1 MKKIMNE
8 KLPISSLNP
17 IKARHYDYNC
27 FTYPWHFHSQYEIMY
42 VKEGMGQC
50 FVGDAIQRYSDGD
63 LILFGTNLPHY
74 MNSDDIY
81 KNKDEDLRV
90 KGTIVQFEKDFMS
103 YSIDNYPQFFHIKIL
118 LDEARRGLHFPKE
131 SSSEITGLLVKLPEM
146 EGLAQVTSLLTL
158 LQEMATCKERAFL
171 ASPHFY
177 DSFPEQGGSR
187 VEKIISFINGN
198 YTRNISLQEIASMAA
213 MNRSAFC
220 RYFKEQ
226 TGKTFMEYVMEMR
239 IGYACKLLAIEE
251 MNIYNISMEC
261 GFDSITH
268 FNRIFKRS
276 MKYTPTQYQKNILK

>member
-1 MKKIMNE
+1 MRKIMNE

-42 VKEGMGQC
+42 VKEGVGQC
-50 FVGDAIQRYSDGD
+50 FVGDAIHRYSDGD

-74 MNSDDIY
+74 MNSDDAY
-81 KNKDEDLRV
+81 KSKNDGLRV
-90 KGTIVQFEKDFMS
+90 KGTIIQFEKDFMS
-103 YSIDNYPQFFHIKIL
+103 YSIDNYPQFSHIKAL
-118 LDEARRGLHFPKE
+118 LEDAGRGLHFPKE
-131 SSSEITGLLVKLPEM
+131 SSSSISGMVEGIPEM
-146 EGLAQVTSLLTL
+146 EGLTQVTSLLTL
-158 LQEMATCKERAFL
+158 LQEMAMSKEKSFL
-171 ASPHFY
+171 ASPHFHG
-177 DSFPEQGGSR
+177 SFPEQGGSR

-198 YTRNISLQEIASMAA
+198 YTRAISLHEIASMAA

-239 IGYACKLLAIEE
+239 IGYACKLLALGE
-251 MNIYNISMEC
+251 MNIYSISLEC

-276 MKYTPTQYQKNILK
+276 MKYTPTQYQKKILK

>member
-17 IKARHYDYNC
+17 IKARHYDYAC

-42 VKEGMGQC
+42 VKEGTGQC
-50 FVGDAIQRYSDGD
+50 FAGDAIHRYSDGE

-74 MNSDDIY
+74 MNSDDAY
-81 KNKDEDLRV
+81 KNKSDGLRV
-90 KGTIVQFEKDFMS
+90 KGTIIQFEKDFMS
-103 YSIDNYPQFFHIKIL
+103 YSIDNYPQFSHIKTL
-118 LDEARRGLHFPKE
+118 LEESRRGLRFPKE
-131 SSSEITGLLVKLPEM
+131 SLSGITSLLEKIPGM
-146 EGLAQVTSLLTL
+146 EGLPQVTNLLSL
-158 LQEMATCKERAFL
+158 LQEMATCSERSFL

-177 DSFPEQGGSR
+177 DSFPDQGGSR

-198 YTRNISLQEIASMAA
+198 YTRTISLQEIASMAA

-239 IGYACKLLAIEE
+239 IGYACKLLALEE
-251 MNIYNISMEC
+251 TNIYNISMEC

-276 MKYTPTQYQKNILK
+276 MKYTPTQYQKKVLK